1 MSTKK
6 YELRKKRHNR
16 IRSKISGV
24 AAKPR
29 LVVFRS
35 LTNNYAQIID
45 DENGLTIASSSDMKV
60 KSKENKTE
68 KAKKVGME
76 IAKLAQEKKIT
87 EIVFDRNGYKYQ
99 GRIKALAEGAREG
112 GLKF

>member
-1 MSTKK
+1 MSTTK

-16 IRSKISGV
+16 IRSKITGTT
-24 AAKPR
+24 AKPR

-35 LTNNYAQIID
+35 LTNNYAQLID
-45 DENGLTIASSSDMKV
+45 DEKGVTIVSTSDLKV
-60 KSKENKTE
+60 KSKDNKTE

-99 GRIKALAEGAREG
+99 GRVKALAEGAREA